1 MSNKKDEVQA
11 DDIPGRPPTQRS
23 FLQRLVDAMQTMD
36 ESPYDHLEHRIHALE
51 AQMERLTRSIK
62 NEKTTD

>member
-23 FLQRLVDAMQTMD
+23 LLQRLVDAMQTMD
-36 ESPYDHLEHRIHALE
+36 EGPYAPLEHRIHALE
-51 AQMERLTRSIK
+51 AQMEQLTRSIK
-62 NEKTTD
+62 KEKTKD